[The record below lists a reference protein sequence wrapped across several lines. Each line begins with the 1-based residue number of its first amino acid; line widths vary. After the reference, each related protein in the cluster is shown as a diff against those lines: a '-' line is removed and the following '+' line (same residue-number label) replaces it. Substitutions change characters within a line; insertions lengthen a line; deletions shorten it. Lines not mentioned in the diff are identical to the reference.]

1 MKNRKTH
8 NHFIFLVIGGLIG
21 LVLAGYGIFEKTSD
35 FNFQN
40 QDAIALVNDVPIK
53 NESYL
58 RALDRYSS
66 DSKNKMDDEDRA
78 WVLQRLI
85 EEELLVQYAYKN
97 GFLEADDLLR
107 KSIVRSVVDSIVE
120 QALSVVPAKQD
131 LLKFYE
137 ANRQTFAIDDKYRV
151 VILSSQNRSDIDE
164 GKVIWQSNYDL
175 TLLRQ
180 TFKRIDRLDIPTGFI
195 SKIRLGTLIGPL
207 LRDKVLSL
215 EVGETS
221 ETLKTIYGYSIVTLV
236 DKKDRVIPEFKE
248 ISEIVLQEYKR
259 QQREEI
265 LEELLKDLKR
275 QSDIKIN
282 EGFTN

>member
-1 MKNRKTH
+1 MSNQSKLLLLASIIGTFLAIYSIMETNKNFSSLPD
-8 NHFIFLVIGGLIG
+8 NI
-21 LVLAGYGIFEKTSD
+21 
-35 FNFQN
+35 
-40 QDAIALVNDVPIK
+40 IATVNDKIIPSDKYQTVINLIQNDK
-53 NESYL
+53 RDEL
-58 RALDRYSS
+58 TKADREMALDRI
-66 DSKNKMDDEDRA
+66 
-78 WVLQRLI
+78 I

-120 QALSVVPAKQD
+120 QALSVVPAEQD

-137 ANRQTFAIDDKYRV
+137 TNRQTFAIDEKYRV
-151 VILSSQNRSDIDE
+151 VILSSKNQSDIDE

-215 EVGETS
+215 QVGETS

-282 EGFTN
+282 EGFTS

>member
-1 MKNRKTH
+1 MSNQSKLLLLASIIGTFLAIYSIMETNKNFSSLPD
-8 NHFIFLVIGGLIG
+8 NI
-21 LVLAGYGIFEKTSD
+21 
-35 FNFQN
+35 
-40 QDAIALVNDVPIK
+40 IATVNDKIIPSDKYQTVINLIQNDK
-53 NESYL
+53 RGEL
-58 RALDRYSS
+58 TKADREMALDRI
-66 DSKNKMDDEDRA
+66 
-78 WVLQRLI
+78 I

>member
-1 MKNRKTH
+1 MSNQSKLLLLASIIGTFLAIYSIMETNKNFSSLPD
-8 NHFIFLVIGGLIG
+8 NI
-21 LVLAGYGIFEKTSD
+21 
-35 FNFQN
+35 
-40 QDAIALVNDVPIK
+40 IATVNDKIIPSDKYQTIINLIQNDK
-53 NESYL
+53 RDEL
-58 RALDRYSS
+58 TKADREMALDRI
-66 DSKNKMDDEDRA
+66 
-78 WVLQRLI
+78 I

-120 QALSVVPAKQD
+120 QALSVVPAEQD

-137 ANRQTFAIDDKYRV
+137 VNRQTFAIDEKYRV
-151 VILSSQNRSDIDE
+151 VILSSKNQSDIDE

-221 ETLKTIYGYSIVTLV
+221 ETLKTIYGYSIVTLL

-282 EGFTN
+282 EDFTN

>member
-1 MKNRKTH
+1 MSNQSKLLLLASIIGTFLAIYSIMETNKNFSSLPD
-8 NHFIFLVIGGLIG
+8 NI
-21 LVLAGYGIFEKTSD
+21 
-35 FNFQN
+35 
-40 QDAIALVNDVPIK
+40 IATVNDKIIPSDKYQTIINLIQNDK
-53 NESYL
+53 RDEL
-58 RALDRYSS
+58 TKADREMALDRI
-66 DSKNKMDDEDRA
+66 
-78 WVLQRLI
+78 I

-120 QALSVVPAKQD
+120 QALSVVPAEQD

-137 ANRQTFAIDDKYRV
+137 VNRQTFAIDEKYRV
-151 VILSSQNRSDIDE
+151 VILSSKNRSDIDE

-215 EVGETS
+215 QVGETS

>member
-1 MKNRKTH
+1 MSNQSKLLLLASIIGTFLAIYSIMETNKNFSSLPD
-8 NHFIFLVIGGLIG
+8 NI
-21 LVLAGYGIFEKTSD
+21 
-35 FNFQN
+35 
-40 QDAIALVNDVPIK
+40 IATVNDKIIPSDKYQTIINLIQNDK
-53 NESYL
+53 RDEL
-58 RALDRYSS
+58 TKADREMALDRI
-66 DSKNKMDDEDRA
+66 
-78 WVLQRLI
+78 I

-120 QALSVVPAKQD
+120 QALSVVPADQD

-137 ANRQTFAIDDKYRV
+137 TNRQTFAIDEKYRV

-195 SKIRLGTLIGPL
+195 SKIRLGTLVGPL

-215 EVGETS
+215 QVGETS

>member
-1 MKNRKTH
+1 MSNQSKLLLLASIIGTFLAIYSIMETNKNFSSLPD
-8 NHFIFLVIGGLIG
+8 NI
-21 LVLAGYGIFEKTSD
+21 
-35 FNFQN
+35 
-40 QDAIALVNDVPIK
+40 IATVNDKIIPSDKYQTVINLIQNDK
-53 NESYL
+53 RDEL
-58 RALDRYSS
+58 TKADREMALDRI
-66 DSKNKMDDEDRA
+66 
-78 WVLQRLI
+78 I

-120 QALSVVPAKQD
+120 QALSVVPVEQD

-137 ANRQTFAIDDKYRV
+137 VNRQTFAIDEKYRV
-151 VILSSQNRSDIDE
+151 VILSSKNQSDIDE

-195 SKIRLGTLIGPL
+195 SKIRLGTLVGPL

-215 EVGETS
+215 QVGETS

>member
-1 MKNRKTH
+1 MSNQSKLLLLASIIGTFLAIYSIMETNKNFSSLPD
-8 NHFIFLVIGGLIG
+8 NI
-21 LVLAGYGIFEKTSD
+21 
-35 FNFQN
+35 
-40 QDAIALVNDVPIK
+40 IATVNDKIIPSDKYQTIINLIQNDK
-53 NESYL
+53 RDEL
-58 RALDRYSS
+58 TKADREMALDRI
-66 DSKNKMDDEDRA
+66 
-78 WVLQRLI
+78 I

-120 QALSVVPAKQD
+120 QALSVVPAEQD

-137 ANRQTFAIDDKYRV
+137 VNRQTFAIDEKYRV

-221 ETLKTIYGYSIVTLV
+221 ETFKTIYGYSIVTLL

-282 EGFTN
+282 EDFTN

>member
-1 MKNRKTH
+1 MSNQSKLLLLASIIGTFLAIYSIMETNKNFSSLPD
-8 NHFIFLVIGGLIG
+8 NI
-21 LVLAGYGIFEKTSD
+21 
-35 FNFQN
+35 
-40 QDAIALVNDVPIK
+40 IATVNDKIIPSDKYQTIINLIQNDK
-53 NESYL
+53 RDEL
-58 RALDRYSS
+58 TKADREMALDRI
-66 DSKNKMDDEDRA
+66 
-78 WVLQRLI
+78 I

-120 QALSVVPAKQD
+120 QALSVVPAEED

-137 ANRQTFAIDDKYRV
+137 ANRQTFAIDEKYRV
-151 VILSSQNRSDIDE
+151 VILSSKNRSDIDE

-180 TFKRIDRLDIPTGFI
+180 TFKSIDRLDIPTGFI

-215 EVGETS
+215 QVGETS

>member
-1 MKNRKTH
+1 MSNQSKLLLLASIIGTFLAIYSIMETNKNFSSLPD
-8 NHFIFLVIGGLIG
+8 NI
-21 LVLAGYGIFEKTSD
+21 
-35 FNFQN
+35 
-40 QDAIALVNDVPIK
+40 IATVNDKIIPSDKYQTIINLIQNDK
-53 NESYL
+53 RDEL
-58 RALDRYSS
+58 TKADREMALDRI
-66 DSKNKMDDEDRA
+66 
-78 WVLQRLI
+78 I

-120 QALSVVPAKQD
+120 QALSVVPAEQD
-131 LLKFYE
+131 LLNFYE
-137 ANRQTFAIDDKYRV
+137 ANQQIFATDEKYRI
-151 VILSSQNRSDIDE
+151 VILSSKNQSDIDE

-180 TFKRIDRLDIPTGFI
+180 TFKRINRLDIPTGFI
-195 SKIRLGTLIGPL
+195 SKIRLGTLVGPL

-215 EVGETS
+215 QVGETS
-221 ETLKTIYGYSIVTLV
+221 QTLKTIYGYSIVTLV

>member
-1 MKNRKTH
+1 MSNQSKLLLLASIIGTFLAIYSIMETNKNFSSLPD
-8 NHFIFLVIGGLIG
+8 NI
-21 LVLAGYGIFEKTSD
+21 
-35 FNFQN
+35 
-40 QDAIALVNDVPIK
+40 IATVNDKIIPSDKYQTVINLIQNDK
-53 NESYL
+53 RDEL
-58 RALDRYSS
+58 TKADREMALDRI
-66 DSKNKMDDEDRA
+66 
-78 WVLQRLI
+78 I

-215 EVGETS
+215 QVGETS
-221 ETLKTIYGYSIVTLV
+221 QTLKTIYGYSIVTLV

-282 EGFTN
+282 EDFTN

>member
-1 MKNRKTH
+1 MSNQSKLLLLASIIGTFLAIYSIMETNKNFSSLPD
-8 NHFIFLVIGGLIG
+8 NI
-21 LVLAGYGIFEKTSD
+21 
-35 FNFQN
+35 
-40 QDAIALVNDVPIK
+40 IATVNDKIIPSDKYQTIINLIQNDK
-53 NESYL
+53 RDEL
-58 RALDRYSS
+58 TKADREMALDRI
-66 DSKNKMDDEDRA
+66 
-78 WVLQRLI
+78 I

-120 QALSVVPAKQD
+120 QALSVVPAEQD

-137 ANRQTFAIDDKYRV
+137 VNRQTFAIDEKYRV

-180 TFKRIDRLDIPTGFI
+180 TFKSIDRLDIPTGFI

-215 EVGETS
+215 QVGETS
-221 ETLKTIYGYSIVTLV
+221 QTLKTIYGYSIVTLV
-236 DKKDRVIPEFKE
+236 DKKDRIIPEFKE

>member
-1 MKNRKTH
+1 MSNQSKLLLLASIIGTFLAIYSIMETNKNFSSLPD
-8 NHFIFLVIGGLIG
+8 NI
-21 LVLAGYGIFEKTSD
+21 
-35 FNFQN
+35 
-40 QDAIALVNDVPIK
+40 IATVNDKIIPSDKYQTVINLIQNDK
-53 NESYL
+53 RDEL
-58 RALDRYSS
+58 TKADREMALDRI
-66 DSKNKMDDEDRA
+66 
-78 WVLQRLI
+78 I

-120 QALSVVPAKQD
+120 QALSVVPAEED

-137 ANRQTFAIDDKYRV
+137 ANRQTFAIDEKYRV

>member
-1 MKNRKTH
+1 MSNQSKLLLLASIIGTFLAIYSIMETNKNFSSLPD
-8 NHFIFLVIGGLIG
+8 NI
-21 LVLAGYGIFEKTSD
+21 
-35 FNFQN
+35 
-40 QDAIALVNDVPIK
+40 IATVNDKIIPSDKYQTIINLIQNDK
-53 NESYL
+53 RDEL
-58 RALDRYSS
+58 TKADREMALDRI
-66 DSKNKMDDEDRA
+66 
-78 WVLQRLI
+78 I

-120 QALSVVPAKQD
+120 QALSVVPAEQD

-137 ANRQTFAIDDKYRV
+137 ANRQIFATDEKYRI
-151 VILSSQNRSDIDE
+151 VILSSKNQSDIDE

-180 TFKRIDRLDIPTGFI
+180 TFKRINRLDIPTGFI
-195 SKIRLGTLIGPL
+195 SKIRLGTLVGPL

-282 EGFTN
+282 EGFTS

>member
-1 MKNRKTH
+1 MSNQSKLLLLASIIGTFLAIYSIMETNKNFSSLPD
-8 NHFIFLVIGGLIG
+8 NI
-21 LVLAGYGIFEKTSD
+21 
-35 FNFQN
+35 
-40 QDAIALVNDVPIK
+40 IATVNDKIIPSDKYQTIINLIQNDK
-53 NESYL
+53 RDEL
-58 RALDRYSS
+58 TKADREMALDRI
-66 DSKNKMDDEDRA
+66 
-78 WVLQRLI
+78 I

-120 QALSVVPAKQD
+120 QALSVVPAEQD

-137 ANRQTFAIDDKYRV
+137 TNRQTFAIDEKYRV
-151 VILSSQNRSDIDE
+151 VILSSNNQSDIDE

-180 TFKRIDRLDIPTGFI
+180 TFKRINRLDIPTGFI
-195 SKIRLGTLIGPL
+195 SKIRLGTLVGPL

-215 EVGETS
+215 QVGETS

-282 EGFTN
+282 EGFTS

>member
-1 MKNRKTH
+1 MSNQSKLLLLASIIGTFLAIYSIMETNKNFSSLPD
-8 NHFIFLVIGGLIG
+8 NI
-21 LVLAGYGIFEKTSD
+21 
-35 FNFQN
+35 
-40 QDAIALVNDVPIK
+40 IATVNDKIIPSDKYQTVINLIQNDK
-53 NESYL
+53 RDEL
-58 RALDRYSS
+58 TKADREMALDRI
-66 DSKNKMDDEDRA
+66 
-78 WVLQRLI
+78 I

-120 QALSVVPAKQD
+120 QALSVVPTEQD

-137 ANRQTFAIDDKYRV
+137 VNQQTFAIDEKYRV
-151 VILSSQNRSDIDE
+151 LILSSKNRSDIDE

-180 TFKRIDRLDIPTGFI
+180 TFKSIDRLDIPTGFI

-215 EVGETS
+215 QVGETS
-221 ETLKTIYGYSIVTLV
+221 QTLKTIYGYSIVTLV

>member
-1 MKNRKTH
+1 MSNQSKLLLLASIIGTFLAIYSIMETNKNFSSLPD
-8 NHFIFLVIGGLIG
+8 NI
-21 LVLAGYGIFEKTSD
+21 
-35 FNFQN
+35 
-40 QDAIALVNDVPIK
+40 IATVNDKIIPSDKYQTVINLIQNDK
-53 NESYL
+53 RDEL
-58 RALDRYSS
+58 TKADREMALDRI
-66 DSKNKMDDEDRA
+66 
-78 WVLQRLI
+78 I

-120 QALSVVPAKQD
+120 QALSVVPAEED

-137 ANRQTFAIDDKYRV
+137 ANQQIFATDEKYRI
-151 VILSSQNRSDIDE
+151 VILSSKNRSDIDE

-180 TFKRIDRLDIPTGFI
+180 TFKSIDRLDIPTGFI

-215 EVGETS
+215 QVGETS
-221 ETLKTIYGYSIVTLV
+221 QTLKTIYGYSIVTLV

>member
-1 MKNRKTH
+1 MSNQSKLLLLASIIGTFLAIYSIMETNKNFSSLPD
-8 NHFIFLVIGGLIG
+8 NI
-21 LVLAGYGIFEKTSD
+21 
-35 FNFQN
+35 
-40 QDAIALVNDVPIK
+40 IATVNDKIIPSDKYQTIINLIQNDK
-53 NESYL
+53 RDEL
-58 RALDRYSS
+58 TKADREMALDRI
-66 DSKNKMDDEDRA
+66 
-78 WVLQRLI
+78 I

-120 QALSVVPAKQD
+120 QALSVVPAEQD

-137 ANRQTFAIDDKYRV
+137 TNRQTFAIDEKYRV

-180 TFKRIDRLDIPTGFI
+180 TFKSIDRLDIPTGFI

-215 EVGETS
+215 QVGETS
-221 ETLKTIYGYSIVTLV
+221 QTLKTIYGYSIVTLV

>member
-1 MKNRKTH
+1 MSNQSKLLLLASIIGTFLAIYSIMETNKNFSSLPD
-8 NHFIFLVIGGLIG
+8 NI
-21 LVLAGYGIFEKTSD
+21 
-35 FNFQN
+35 
-40 QDAIALVNDVPIK
+40 IATVNDKIIPSDKYQTVINLIQNDK
-53 NESYL
+53 RDELTKADREMS
-58 RALDRYSS
+58 LDRI
-66 DSKNKMDDEDRA
+66 
-78 WVLQRLI
+78 I

-120 QALSVVPAKQD
+120 QALSVVPAEQD

-137 ANRQTFAIDDKYRV
+137 VNRQTFAIDEKYRV

-215 EVGETS
+215 QVGETS

>member
-1 MKNRKTH
+1 MSNQSKLLLLASIIGTFLAIYSIMETNKNFSSLPD
-8 NHFIFLVIGGLIG
+8 NI
-21 LVLAGYGIFEKTSD
+21 
-35 FNFQN
+35 
-40 QDAIALVNDVPIK
+40 IATVNDKIIPSDKYQTIINLIQNDK
-53 NESYL
+53 RDEL
-58 RALDRYSS
+58 TKADREMALDRI
-66 DSKNKMDDEDRA
+66 
-78 WVLQRLI
+78 I

-120 QALSVVPAKQD
+120 QALSVVPADQD

-137 ANRQTFAIDDKYRV
+137 TNRQTFAIDEKYRV
-151 VILSSQNRSDIDE
+151 VILSSKNQSDIDE

-215 EVGETS
+215 QVGETS
-221 ETLKTIYGYSIVTLV
+221 QTLKTIYGYSIVTLV

-282 EGFTN
+282 EGFTS